1 MGQIGLS
8 GSSFT
13 NQGGQVSSQ
22 LGALGS
28 NFQNLASQIGTQ
40 QGLGSLGPGSIP
52 QLPTGGSGHIFNKQ
66 SQIGTQF
73 GGRKKREAQFTNIN
87 SGIGTQIGLKGS
99 SFGNLNSQVSSQFG
113 ELGSNF
119 QNQASQIGTQQGLG
133 SLGLGSIPQL
143 PTGGSGHI
151 FNKQSQIG
159 TQFGGRKK

>member
-40 QGLGSLGPGSIP
+40 QGLGSLGLGSIP

-73 GGRKKREAQFTNIN
+73 GGRKKREAQFWNIG
-87 SGIGTQIGLKGS
+87 SQVGEQFGHKGS
-99 SFGNLNSQVSSQFG
+99 SFGNLDSQISSQFG
-113 ELGSNF
+113 EVGSNF
-119 QNQASQIGTQQGLG
+119 QNQGSQIGSQQGLG
-133 SLGLGSIPQL
+133 SLGLGSIAQL
-143 PTGGSGHI
+143 PSFSAGGSGHI
-151 FNKQSQIG
+151 FNKQSQIN
-159 TQFGGRKK
+159 TQIGG